1 MKKCLVSQKAFCTG
15 QQDDFSPNPQQPS
28 STSLPS
34 SANLVA
40 SWCWNSLWPFASMPM
55 RKKKNYTIGS
65 YLKGQRSN
73 ASFYRRGHQKPSV
86 AVISGQ
92 ARTRKNPT
100 FGCPSRQG
108 IG

>member
-55 RKKKNYTIGS
+55 RKKKLYNWKLS
-65 YLKGQRSN
+65 ERSEI
-73 ASFYRRGHQKPSV
+73 KCL
-86 AVISGQ
+86 ILQ
-92 ARTRKNPT
+92 ARSPETK
-100 FGCPSRQG
+100 CCSH
-108 IG
+108 

>member
-55 RKKKNYTIGS
+55 RKKKIIQLEAIRKVREQMPHFTGEVTRNQVLQSLVAKQGPERTP
-65 YLKGQRSN
+65 
-73 ASFYRRGHQKPSV
+73 PS
-86 AVISGQ
+86 AAPPGR
-92 ARTRKNPT
+92 A
-100 FGCPSRQG
+100 
-108 IG
+108 